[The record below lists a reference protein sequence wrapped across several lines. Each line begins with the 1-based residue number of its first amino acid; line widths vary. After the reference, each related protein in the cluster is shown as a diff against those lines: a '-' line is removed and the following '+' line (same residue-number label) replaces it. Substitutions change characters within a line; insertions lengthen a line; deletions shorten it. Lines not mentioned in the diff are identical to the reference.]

1 MSEHTKILP
10 DDEYNRVL
18 VERVHPPDWKNPEP
32 APKYNLV
39 ILGAGS
45 AGLVSAIGAS
55 SLGAKVAIVEKSFIG
70 GDCLNFGCVPSK
82 AVIRSARVMGEIRKS
97 AEHGIN
103 ISGETEVDFGKVMER
118 MRRLRAQISQND
130 SVERYVSLGCHV
142 FFGQGRFVDR
152 HSFEVDGK
160 KIRFRKAVIATG
172 GGPARPDIQGLS
184 EVGYLTNET
193 VFSLTK
199 RPNKLAV
206 IGGGPL
212 GVELAQAFCRL
223 GAAVTIIQ
231 RNRQF
236 LPREDRDAANLL
248 GEVLQ
253 REGVICKLETQ
264 VKKVA
269 ENAGKKVLFLTGPEG
284 EEIIEVDEILVGVG
298 RIPNVEGLNL
308 EAAGVV
314 YNQIEGVRVNKFL
327 QTTNRNIYAAGDVCY
342 PYKFTHTAEA
352 TARIV
357 IQNALFLKSAKHS
370 SLVIPWC
377 TYTDPEIAHV
387 GMYEKDALDKGIS
400 VETFTKSFIDVDRA
414 VLDGEEEG
422 FIKIHV
428 KKGKSKILGATI
440 VAKNAGDL
448 LSEIT
453 LAMVTGKGVKPMCR
467 GMIHPYP
474 TQSDI
479 VKRAASQYY
488 EKKMSPFLTKILKR
502 WFSWKRK

>member
-1 MSEHTKILP
+1 MSEHIKILP
-10 DDEYNRVL
+10 DDEHNRTL
-18 VERVHPPDWKNPEP
+18 LDRVHPPDWKNPDP

-39 ILGAGS
+39 IVGAGT

-55 SLGAKVAIVEKSFIG
+55 SLGAKVAIVEKSLIG

-82 AVIRSARVMGEIRKS
+82 AEP
-97 AEHGIN
+97 
-103 ISGETEVDFGKVMER
+103 EVDFGKVMER

-152 HSFEVDGK
+152 QSFEVDGK
-160 KIRFRKAVIATG
+160 KLRFRKAVIATG
-172 GGPARPDIQGLS
+172 GRPALPDIQGLS
-184 EVGYLTNET
+184 EVGYMTNET
-193 VFSLTK
+193 VFSLTE

-223 GAAVTIIQ
+223 GSAVTIIQ

-253 REGVICKLETQ
+253 KEGVNCKLKTQ

-269 ENAGKKVLFLTGPEG
+269 ETAGKKVLFLSGPEG
-284 EEIIEVDEILVGVG
+284 EEIIEADESLVGVG
-298 RIPNVEGLNL
+298 RMPNVEELNL

-314 YNQIEGVRVNKFL
+314 YDQKNGVKVNDFL
-327 QTTNRNIYAAGDVCY
+327 QTTNRDIYAAGDVCY

-352 TARIV
+352 TASIV
-357 IQNALFLKSAKHS
+357 IQNALFLRSAKHT

-387 GMYEKDALDKGIS
+387 GMYEQEALDTGIP
-400 VETFTKSFIDVDRA
+400 VETFTKSFNDVDRA
-414 VLDGEEEG
+414 VLDGDEKG

-474 TQSDI
+474 TKSDV
-479 VKRAASQYY
+479 VKRTASQYY
-488 EKKMSPFLTKILKR
+488 EKKMSSFLSKILKR
-502 WFSWKRK
+502 WFLWKR